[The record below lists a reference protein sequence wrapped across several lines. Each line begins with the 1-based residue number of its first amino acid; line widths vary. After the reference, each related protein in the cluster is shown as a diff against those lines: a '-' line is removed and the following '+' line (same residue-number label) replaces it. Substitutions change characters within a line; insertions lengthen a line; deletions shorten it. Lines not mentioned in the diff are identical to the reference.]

1 MRENK
6 NEKVHEMLD
15 QVQLSLLEQQ
25 LLNLLLDGLNL
36 RLDLGTFI
44 LGHAE
49 MGGLN
54 IFHSST
60 DIFRSIPG
68 GDDRSADPAGPPQR
82 LLGPDE
88 HVGDVLVLTEEGDVE
103 QDLQRLRVS
112 RHHHKLRLSSVQSL
126 GGLIGSLPQ
135 LLVVGSLLDK
145 IQYLGGQS
153 LVGKR
158 VGLGVDFFRHD
169 DVAFYPL
176 CSAHTRSRRHGVT
189 EVCLEM

>member
-36 RLDLGTFI
+36 RLDLGT
-44 LGHAE
+44 LVLSHAE
-49 MGGLN
+49 MGRLN
-54 IFHSST
+54 IFLSST

-88 HVGDVLVLTEEGDVE
+88 HVGDVLVLAEQRDVQ
-103 QDLQRLRVS
+103 QDLQRLADQSEISIVFNNQSQRSIITCPPPGS
-112 RHHHKLRLSSVQSL
+112 RTRTV
-126 GGLIGSLPQ
+126 
-135 LLVVGSLLDK
+135 
-145 IQYLGGQS
+145 
-153 LVGKR
+153 
-158 VGLGVDFFRHD
+158 
-169 DVAFYPL
+169 L
-176 CSAHTRSRRHGVT
+176 CSGSWLPRWRPSAAACSWWPAAPGSESKEEKCNH
-189 EVCLEM
+189 